1 MMKDKGERCDPC
13 FITYRLS
20 FILQKMSELESFFT
34 EVSTLVDTELDW
46 LIPAAGEEPQILRD
60 AIRWSLFAGGKHL
73 RPALVFAFGRAFD
86 AQDDR
91 LVRTAAAVEMIHT
104 YSLIHDD
111 LPSMDDDDLR
121 RGRLTCHKKFGE
133 ATAILAGDALQVLSF
148 RAIADDDR
156 LPPETRLGLI
166 SRLARAAARMVV
178 GQQLDLEAE
187 GKAISI
193 AEIEVIHQNKTGAL
207 ICFSAEAGAFIGGA
221 DPEAAA
227 AVSFIGEKLGLLFQ
241 IRDDVLDVT
250 QTTEALGKT
259 AGKDPASAKATYP
272 AIGGIEK
279 SEKLARDVHTEV
291 IEAISKLGVR
301 SDLLAAIADYFLV
314 RRS

>member
-1 MMKDKGERCDPC
+1 
-13 FITYRLS
+13 
-20 FILQKMSELESFFT
+20 MSQLESFFND
-34 EVSTLVDTELDW
+34 VSTLVDTELDW
-46 LIPAAGEEPQILRD
+46 LIPSTGEQPQVLRD

-73 RPALVFAFGRAFD
+73 RPALVFAFGRAFG
-86 AQDDR
+86 APDDK

-121 RGRLTCHKKFGE
+121 RGRETCHKKFGE

-148 RAIADDDR
+148 RAIADDNR
-156 LPPETRLGLI
+156 LPSETRLDLI

-187 GKAISI
+187 GKGISI
-193 AEIEVIHQNKTGAL
+193 EEIENIHRNKTGAL
-207 ICFSAEAGAFIGGA
+207 ICFSAEAGAIIGGA
-221 DPEAAA
+221 DVEAAA
-227 AVSFIGEKLGLLFQ
+227 AVSHIGERLGLLFQ

-272 AIGGIEK
+272 AIGGIEA
-279 SEKLARDVHTEV
+279 SEKLARAVHAEV
-291 IEAISKLGVR
+291 IDAISKLGVR
-301 SDLLAAIADYFLV
+301 SDLLVAITNFFLV